1 MDAAPPRVKGLHG
14 LLQDPILTWG
24 EVIMANVKGTAVKA
38 SVIFV
43 QERLGIEGYGR
54 VVGRLPPEA
63 RETFEGNI
71 LPSSWYPFA
80 YLRAFMEE
88 ARKEIPT
95 SPGRSIAW
103 EMGRFSADHG
113 LNSIY
118 RVFFKV
124 ADPGFIIRKGSQVL
138 STYYDSGKME
148 PLLEE
153 KGHALLRL
161 TGFDEPHPL
170 FCDRL
175 LGWMERTLELCG
187 ASSVQMSH
195 PRCLSRGDASC
206 DYEGRWR

>member
-1 MDAAPPRVKGLHG
+1 MDADPPTVKGLHELPEG
-14 LLQDPILTWG
+14 PIFPSRD
-24 EVIMANVKGTAVKA
+24 VAMANVKGTAVKA
-38 SVIFV
+38 SSIFV
-43 QERLGIEGYGR
+43 QERVGPEKYQEIC
-54 VVGRLPPEA
+54 GRLPPEA
-63 RETFEGNI
+63 RETFEGAI

-80 YLRAFMEE
+80 HLRAFMEE
-88 ARKEIPT
+88 ARKEIPA

-113 LNSIY
+113 LNTIY

-124 ADPGFIIRKGSQVL
+124 ADPGFIIRKGAQVFV
-138 STYYDSGKME
+138 TYYDPGRME
-148 PLLEE
+148 TVVEE

-187 ASSVQMSH
+187 ASSIQMGH

>member
-1 MDAAPPRVKGLHG
+1 MDAAPLGVKGLHG
-14 LLQDPILTWG
+14 LQKGPILPG
-24 EVIMANVKGTAVKA
+24 REDFMANVKGSAVKA
-38 SVIFV
+38 SALFV
-43 QERLGIEGYGR
+43 QERLGMEGYQR
-54 VVGRLPPEA
+54 ISGRLPPGA
-63 RETFEGNI
+63 RETFQGAI
-71 LPSSWYPFA
+71 LQSSWYPFA
-80 YLRAFMEE
+80 HLRAFMEE

-95 SPGRSIAW
+95 PPGRSIAW

-113 LNSIY
+113 LNSLY

-138 STYYDSGKME
+138 ATYYDSGKME
-148 PLLEE
+148 PVVEE

-187 ASSVQMSH
+187 AASIQMGH